1 MAGCDRLGGSAILK
15 GPNSS
20 SSSVLLMVVLLL
32 RTGAGVESGGAV
44 DSVIGGESGRVCCG
58 GGGCGLGTSPIAS
71 PKKSKAAL
79 LELEEVELE
88 VVVFLVSMLSKKLRS
103 KGSIPPPPP
112 LVEAGG
118 DVVEE
123 LPLKGSKGDPVAVG
137 IGKRISPL
145 SPEEPRREVGGF
157 LGTSARLGIVGILNA
172 GGSVDG

>member
-1 MAGCDRLGGSAILK
+1 M
-15 GPNSS
+15 
-20 SSSVLLMVVLLL
+20 LLP
-32 RTGAGVESGGAV
+32 RTGAGVEGGGAV
-44 DSVIGGESGRVCCG
+44 DSVIGGESGRVCCC
-58 GGGCGLGTSPIAS
+58 GGCGLGTSPIAS